1 MGDVGP
7 EKFVVT
13 AQSLYDFM
21 KINFMEFVLDFLGG
35 EHDEI
40 EVERADNAGLFG
52 GEDTSVDI
60 ADLDFGKVLQSLTF
74 GQGTLG
80 LMLSEALLNTLIKLI
95 DANWE
100 FDDMGNIRFDADLMQ
115 NVIEITVP
123 LDAAVRDA
131 DGNILSD
138 SKLNYAVRLSNIN
151 VHIGEAVDFIAST
164 GKTDFSAFDEYKDIS
179 SYVWITE
186 VNSSLGLYNDDEN
199 TIVDLTDLTMR
210 FISGLGIKLRNGEAL
225 LDVSLDFVLRT
236 YIDFSDLGNLG
247 FELLINRRGRTLI
260 GLTFIG
266 AENDGSLYINLEGLG
281 FNKFYITGVDIGS
294 MLTEVL
300 KSLEQDVSFGDEET
314 AANSDGSISGSISS
328 GDKGA
333 IDYGDI
339 SDAGISTNL
348 LLALFDENKFNV
360 AMTGALLLN
369 LLGTLEGI
377 RDISAMIPM
386 FANIQIGY
394 EKDKLSGIKFVY
406 DEGQHFS
413 IDYSFEKSY
422 TYLVPKRDLNDIA
435 NTAYDDARMH
445 MVKSTDKTDFV
456 NIDNLKNVNIGLT
469 LDLTL
474 TTVNA
479 DGSKSEPVEQFEA
492 LLESLL
498 GMKEGSVD
506 LQFQDMYAAITLSV
520 EIIADLTNINN
531 SKLKVEIIYNDE
543 TLIGIY
549 YLEGAVYLDLGELGL
564 MKAAINGVDLMGAL
578 TYFIGGELP
587 IDLDE
592 EKGLDIQGL
601 ITGLLNTGIEESE
614 KGTTEKTNTSIEEQ
628 AVEDAIEALK
638 ENYLTRYE
646 NGEFDDLTATEQEEI
661 KAEIESALMTINT
674 DNGNVLTESEFD
686 SVYKEIVRSIGFRV
700 QGSIIQ
706 EVTDSQNTAII
717 SLLLYDDRIE
727 ITPAADALSALLGM
741 DIPEFQGMLISM
753 NLDAGFTNLML
764 NVNMDGDNRMTVSMP
779 EEGGIRLGFNLTDAE
794 IVSKMGD
801 INTNGFGGI
810 NGLFVGANGI
820 SVDIEKLGDGLLDT
834 LDIDNLEINIEKRGD
849 YWTRRDLYSL
859 YPYVND
865 SGPTYYADDFAGYDG
880 DDAELFTAIIKI
892 IKIAKMVYDIIDAI
906 KTLAETIGSIVGSGG
921 IAALWSVGNIIKL
934 VMKVY
939 DIIKGVNDLIDEV
952 SDIDDQHYPELSRN
966 NYSRGRVLVN
976 RMTNN
981 VLELELGVPSVKNGA
996 IVAYIEDS
1004 TILVSSTLDIS
1015 ISLLGINF
1023 DVDNLIDN
1031 ALTGMSGDYEMSG
1044 VPLDM
1049 FLYPLNI
1056 NSIMELING
1065 ENDFE
1070 DTSGYYGRL
1079 YGRLTD
1085 QTGAPVKNA
1094 TVTYTTDSEEYTVQS
1109 DKDGYYYFVE
1119 LPMTKHINPKESS
1132 YTLQQIQVKI
1142 LFNRYN
1148 NDPSVIIP
1156 KFMPVLIMFPQSEW
1170 GEYMEKH
1177 WSLAVPY
1184 VGEIEDGDTGI
1195 YEGVEYIYHNGYYYV
1210 NSDRGTLSYYADGY
1224 SSPASETNL
1233 YIEPAQTKKAQRF
1246 DKTMYRT
1253 SGESYA
1259 TLNVKGYTSLGTTKG
1274 GVAAS
1279 SNAADYIN
1287 NLTIDDKVGG
1297 VTVKYNGGLESGTTN
1312 MIKSDTANYGSFNM
1326 TFNEYADLREI
1337 NPADIQHK
1345 FELTLGGYEW
1355 SGAAVA
1361 RTVTYDGDI
1370 PSSYGNAVY
1379 LPTQALLDEWIKGIC
1394 TDISGTINV
1403 EIYYLL
1409 NRKDSPTVTI
1419 IGSLCE
1425 YIVADDY
1432 LVGNPVI
1439 GEYYEYDETT
1449 YAYSLTAD
1457 EKFQANK
1464 TYYYKSIPKPD
1475 DFTIWIAVADGGGS
1489 NWQTLGVHDFYEV
1502 EPDNFS
1508 GYVDNENG
1516 TFSITSG
1523 ALTKG
1528 KDFKLK
1534 IRSTKYQNIDLRISG
1549 TQKYITYTDN
1559 KSRGNVTTFE
1569 YTDDSKNYL
1578 NAVFVMERR
1587 EAHWSDTY
1595 TDEDAPFLEG
1605 LRIRIGADVTE
1616 DNYIDGHPFVSSST
1630 EYTYGE
1636 LEYESGEE
1644 IIYND
1649 YTYIEAW
1656 INSAKFNEILM
1667 MVNNLLWGMD
1677 GTMEVNPGAAITAK
1691 DISIANRTQEGDFDS
1706 SQYKEI
1712 DLTNNGE
1719 QYYIDRFINLY
1730 RGQYN
1735 ENDFSVGD
1743 KIYQSEG
1750 AYKQAII
1757 SANQKTASG
1766 LIHYILM
1773 MLFIDIAG
1781 LGKYSMDFSFVGKIL
1796 GIADEYYI
1804 GVIDLIA
1811 FAIASPASLELIP
1824 WVGGLLSS
1832 VGTFIGDVLGTLSKI
1847 LTGLVPFYTGYNMF
1861 EVADLDQS
1869 PLNEA
1874 QYSYNM
1880 SDDTGKSI
1888 DVRNGSIYD
1897 LFLGGN
1903 SEKEYGGTYIVDDK
1917 EVVLK
1922 QQTVEHDRSV
1932 YAKITFNDS
1941 NVNGSLDN
1949 VRLVVN
1955 SASYDKDA
1963 ESGGAEIDSSN
1974 QGALSDTSKEWNYNY
1989 NAYTGQNGRFFTRSD
2004 VQVTGESYDRF
2015 SEAGTVNYGGITNYN
2030 GRTLYVRVKDTD
2042 TYILASEMEE
2052 NISQYETYY
2061 YVLNTSTSSNNVSKT
2076 YYFNDD
2082 TGAIY
2087 SVKATDIRTM
2097 MIIEKGKDVSFNGTY
2112 ASADGTTVTGYQG
2125 LTFTTNAEFMNDW
2138 IGSSNYSSY
2147 SVTDV
2152 YYEDS
2157 ITGEKTVYYRFFV
2170 YDAYGDKYSMANG
2183 NSIKDDVYQEIDIEL
2198 NGIDLRNVITSD
2210 FSDVK
2215 FYRFVKS
2222 DDEYY
2227 ADGDPDG
2234 TKLNAWTNPTKII
2247 LYDVYDITDF
2257 RAIGGTWA
2265 QRDTSGSGAGRR
2277 NYDATTTLE
2286 DILANRA
2293 NVMFGDGTSS
2303 GSNGV
2308 GITWNFEA
2316 LKSYKQVEGE
2326 KLYLQGYVGNAVFAE
2341 IEVEIETTDLN
2352 DADGAESDANRVSTE
2367 LLQKAQNLTFDPYR
2381 ETVEEFINKF
2391 YDVFFAEYSSTDV
2404 DTSSKPLREKTY
2416 IYNDLV
2422 WTLNYTLSDKRDADG
2437 NRIKVYD
2444 SLIDYDN
2451 ATITLKFRT
2460 YGTYEDGTA
2469 YASNT
2474 AWSTITLNLK
2484 EVKNY
2489 TIDTAESHIDGE
2501 GVVDGGIIAADRELI
2516 KQRLKEIYPSLKD
2529 DELTRRANEYAG
2541 MVDINPLN
2549 NSDPYST
2556 LEAVTSFDITLLTLK
2571 ADGSKEVVSGWEI
2584 IPGSFTAEQGRDR
2597 RSLADYDS
2605 LDTSEQNYTV
2615 SYLVTD
2621 STGNIQT
2628 VKVWVHIQASGIV
2641 GTSTGLENES
2651 NMVVVPYEE
2660 TGLSSSAS
2668 EIEQVISKL
2677 NLGMTTGI
2685 IYESTSAD
2693 DNNTG
2698 ETVSVGANAVMRYIP
2713 LVVPATDVSGMTEEE
2728 AANAYE
2734 VKGYIYIQGENG
2746 LSYAIPV
2753 KAYNDESK
2761 VSCTYK
2767 TSTGEIKV
2775 GEASFVIDLE
2785 VGKQGYARTEMNE
2798 ILTNILLESAKS
2810 NTSYTLNKAKSAAY
2824 DVLYAES
2831 DRYTRNLLT
2840 ESYNAN
2846 KEKYPLLGDA
2856 GIKANVWDEYYNT
2869 YADETLKTYSPAD
2882 ALRLDVILLT
2892 EQLKY
2897 TSITYTGAKSRG
2909 YDSISASGIISS
2921 RKLAEILEEKSAEN
2935 ASLSTAEKKA
2945 LAWDEWYEEYT
2956 RAVIGLA
2963 RDIDT
2968 RTIGKV
2974 ASVIFSATSASDI
2987 SSMPEQASIY
2997 FEGLINEDGTAL
3009 YENKKVNWLNEEELI
3024 EELRSHVGINGYITY
3039 AEVVLPDT
3047 VFGNQVARGIAVQ
3060 LSIINAEGLNFNTVG
3075 NILGPNTGYY
3085 DNNGNVVYLGV
3096 DPYDE
3101 STIDDTL
3108 GYYFSQI
3115 PKNEGDIPNATIS
3128 LIVSTEQGGTSII
3141 DFSNFAWEFATY
3153 FDADGNEKI
3162 VWRYKNDTNNNGDRT
3177 DDGIGFDGTSNT
3189 EIEVLVQSYGYSD
3202 SAAGTTWQTWVTL
3215 NLASVRNSL
3224 NGADTNKPY
3233 NFVSDATITGIGTKA
3248 TIDGKSVAIDK
3259 AIGKEYAYTMK
3270 IDPTNISLEDG
3281 GEFSVIY
3288 ESGRMY
3294 CETCGKLVSSAQV
3307 NNGQC
3312 TVCKGTVSYPTL
3324 HGTIDLTVAE
3334 MQNFYN
3340 RSYVDTTITFGDKYN
3355 NRQTLTIR
3363 IYNATVRR
3371 FTEILDV
3378 EYYRGSVDEANIV
3391 DFDSGKE
3398 IASAYDDLNAILP
3411 DIAVVT
3417 AIVED
3422 STLEKVTLEVRWSN
3436 IDAYDN
3442 RGLTVGKDEKPKA
3455 YALIGNSTFGYTQD
3469 TVTLNIAAETIKS
3482 VDIKNGG
3489 KEGNLPDAINVDPY
3503 DENAD
3508 IEYIKNKYVKVWM
3521 VSEAAYST
3529 GTVVKERYVTISIDD
3544 SNIDYEAYRKSGYEE
3559 VTHTIYFNVGNTVRY
3574 GADNSYSFEVRAPYP
3589 VKATLLSRK
3598 IVAVI
3603 FRDRTVDS
3611 FGNEII
3617 GDITELTGDIYKA
3630 VYLDSFDAPD
3640 SPYATFVQY
3649 GSGNEAIR
3657 ITGITVDENS
3667 ASAIEYTPGGGEF
3680 FINAYVGEGDLRQEF
3695 TITVRINKAMLLDIV
3710 NTENNKI
3717 SAEGF
3722 YDGNEMLVYEYDS
3735 DNNMYRLNN
3744 LVIEP
3749 FIGFVG
3755 KGEYVANDKVIY
3767 NGKTDYTNYGLPQ
3780 EIQVLLQKNE
3790 GTEVATLKVEWDYS
3804 AVLSVMSINGG
3815 EYDEEL
3821 TNTIVLAKVYKDV
3834 DEKGNPVNVQ
3844 MARVSVSVTPRTI
3857 QHYEVSYDV
3866 NGTAGTY
3873 AAIDDLVY
3881 TTYNGASTSTYE
3893 LLLNP
3898 YNLKNAMFDSTN
3910 RINTSSTTYSE
3921 QLTDADG
3928 NYNASFSYFRYV
3940 KAICEGGYEIV
3951 YKLTANNYKIFD
3963 KATGYATV
3971 TNNLYTGRDINV
3983 TLTVGEDY
3991 SDSGNELLGAKDS
4004 YGLVV
4009 APKTYGKDYV
4019 AADASEDVFLDSIDV
4034 RILDMT
4040 YEAGNGL
4047 NKDMYFIDVY
4057 GIIETFDKTLV
4068 YDKTVR
4074 SRTII
4079 GRDNA
4084 NYSWGDGYTGTI
4096 TNIVSHTFD
4105 TLTYDGTDATV
4116 NRYSITSVKGNGS
4129 GGVTVTLK
4137 NASGSGA
4144 GKQINYGGGVG
4155 RLIVTFGSAAEQAAG
4170 GVQTFD
4176 IPVVYVERTVED
4188 ILFTTAS
4195 VNGTTAPF
4203 YNSATKMFEFD
4214 PYGKYNNSPNGFA
4227 QNDVDGYEQGYI
4239 KDGQYAATLKFKATD
4254 IDSALNMTL
4263 RTANYDLGN
4272 QTTAQY
4278 VGVTFNDSNVT
4289 IKAGGGTF
4297 DVYAIIANSG
4307 TDNGLSRQRFTYKVK
4322 MMSRIAGVNDSVP
4335 HGTTDDGRVIY
4346 YHGTQIGGK
4355 YYQVVNGFTANL
4367 FKDEMLHEITVNV
4380 DSGAVTVQCLNEEKL
4395 LQALKVY
4402 EFIGQTN
4409 AGRII
4414 SDTIFKTTSQ
4424 KFYVYGTGTKN
4435 PLEFTYTNL
4444 ASNQVGEFEIN
4455 GNPVKVSYTLTS
4467 DEISGIVDEEEY
4479 NNGIQMIFNMDASYS
4494 INYTGDDVRFYL
4506 TLPGYAAGRNEQQQL
4521 IVKVSTKEQYI
4532 PFSIPTMK
4540 YGFNG
4545 KAESAHSY
4553 IITIP
4558 ANPSL
4563 GGATVDA
4570 YGYAWLT
4577 YFESVIAAKGGSAV
4591 FSVSGDKIYLRDE
4604 TWGSNTT
4611 FGSSSGYNVIYMIS
4625 YNKVTGKLT
4634 IECPYY
4640 FIEDSGIQMP
4650 DYITV
4655 YAGSKA
4661 LKDEYNAAIEYFESG
4676 IANGY
4681 DFTAYSTFS
4690 TWFTAWMADADKG
4703 GSLDKY
4709 SSYVRKGETKYLT
4722 SLWSGGNS
4730 NKIVVNYNDTERAST
4745 FRMTIDDQSVRLTF
4759 EVVPWLVGG
4768 SEAEVILFRSTT
4780 GYGPEDIIMLPL
4792 ETVTEYDGTKNAD
4805 VIVRNFYSGLSYDS
4819 YIVYDSESG
4828 WQPIFDEY
4836 YGYRVY
4842 YTVGENKYY
4851 VNVTDIYGGGTSR
4864 NNYNKWYFGNVQFGV
4879 GREQYATMTLGGK
4892 GGQTIQWAF
4901 ENLTLRTE
4909 VNNNVPSMVAISKTT
4924 PYALPKNLVVRYGSG
4939 DNDRTPANIFIPIT
4953 YSAPVPASTSSTV
4966 RTEGNKVYY
4975 EDGNG
4980 YIQMGSDSQ
4989 LAPIGTPVLTTS
5001 IMREGDDKEGYRL
5014 TTTTDV
5020 SSTSAAQSRVY
5031 RLDNQKDSENGTTY
5045 TAYAVNDDQ
5054 IAKITWSVS
5063 GRCAYPA
5070 TLDEI
5075 GGEIIVATYGSK
5087 APFYFEQSKYV
5098 TYGDWKEYIV
5108 TYYNQKEDKTV
5119 QNFVGGDGSNSFKL
5133 YRPDNMLSNE
5143 EQTYS
5148 YSNAGTGS
5156 LPSGYSYNK
5165 TADSFW
5171 NLTNVDGVFKNWY
5184 TNSDGREIG
5193 SKVTLNIAKGT
5204 RFDIKYLPILSV
5216 FYDWKVEGDRLQPF
5230 PYDSWL
5236 DLPNSI
5242 FGSIWDAIFGTNK
5255 TVSGREGTTIMLPWQ
5270 NAEVCDIDGKT
5281 VEGGFSMID
5290 TSSTSNKYVLKL
5302 SFSLGDNSFEL
5313 TVHVNVV
5320 VA

>member
-1 MGDVGP
+1 M
-7 EKFVVT
+7 
-13 AQSLYDFM
+13 
-21 KINFMEFVLDFLGG
+21 
-35 EHDEI
+35 
-40 EVERADNAGLFG
+40 
-52 GEDTSVDI
+52 
-60 ADLDFGKVLQSLTF
+60 
-74 GQGTLG
+74 
-80 LMLSEALLNTLIKLI
+80 
-95 DANWE
+95 
-100 FDDMGNIRFDADLMQ
+100 
-115 NVIEITVP
+115 
-123 LDAAVRDA
+123 
-131 DGNILSD
+131 
-138 SKLNYAVRLSNIN
+138 
-151 VHIGEAVDFIAST
+151 
-164 GKTDFSAFDEYKDIS
+164 
-179 SYVWITE
+179 
-186 VNSSLGLYNDDEN
+186 
-199 TIVDLTDLTMR
+199 
-210 FISGLGIKLRNGEAL
+210 
-225 LDVSLDFVLRT
+225 
-236 YIDFSDLGNLG
+236 
-247 FELLINRRGRTLI
+247 
-260 GLTFIG
+260 
-266 AENDGSLYINLEGLG
+266 
-281 FNKFYITGVDIGS
+281 
-294 MLTEVL
+294 
-300 KSLEQDVSFGDEET
+300 
-314 AANSDGSISGSISS
+314 
-328 GDKGA
+328 
-333 IDYGDI
+333 
-339 SDAGISTNL
+339 
-348 LLALFDENKFNV
+348 
-360 AMTGALLLN
+360 
-369 LLGTLEGI
+369 
-377 RDISAMIPM
+377 
-386 FANIQIGY
+386 
-394 EKDKLSGIKFVY
+394 
-406 DEGQHFS
+406 
-413 IDYSFEKSY
+413 
-422 TYLVPKRDLNDIA
+422 
-435 NTAYDDARMH
+435 
-445 MVKSTDKTDFV
+445 
-456 NIDNLKNVNIGLT
+456 
-469 LDLTL
+469 
-474 TTVNA
+474 
-479 DGSKSEPVEQFEA
+479 
-492 LLESLL
+492 
-498 GMKEGSVD
+498 
-506 LQFQDMYAAITLSV
+506 
-520 EIIADLTNINN
+520 
-531 SKLKVEIIYNDE
+531 
-543 TLIGIY
+543 
-549 YLEGAVYLDLGELGL
+549 YLDLGELGL
-564 MKAAINGVDLMGAL
+564 MRAAINGVDLMGAL

-628 AVEDAIEALK
+628 AVEDAIEVLK

-727 ITPAADALSALLGM
+727 ITPTADSLSALLGM
-741 DIPEFQGMLISM
+741 EIPEFQGMLISM

-764 NVNMDGDNRMTVSMP
+764 NVNMDGDNRMTVSLP

-801 INTNGFGGI
+801 INTSGFGGI
-810 NGLFVGANGI
+810 NGLFVGASGI

-880 DDAELFTAIIKI
+880 DDAELFTVIIKV
-892 IKIAKMVYDIIDAI
+892 IKIAKLVYDIISAI
-906 KTLAETIGSIVGSGG
+906 KEIPTIAVPG
-921 IAALWSVGNIIKL
+921 IGVWGVIKL
-934 VMKVY
+934 IWKVY
-939 DIIKGVNDLIDEV
+939 TLINNAIKLLGELTEL
-952 SDIDDQHYPELSRN
+952 DDQHYPELSRN

-996 IVAYIEDS
+996 IIAYIEDS
-1004 TILVSSTLDIS
+1004 TILINTTLDIS
-1015 ISLLGINF
+1015 ISVLFLK
-1023 DVDNLIDN
+1023 ID
-1031 ALTGMSGDYEMSG
+1031 LDDIIGKMSGDYETSG

-1065 ENDFE
+1065 ENNYE
-1070 DTSGYYGRL
+1070 DTTGYYGRL

-1119 LPMTKHINPKESS
+1119 LPMTKHINPAEHPYFLKKVQRDLL
-1132 YTLQQIQVKI
+1132 YAKAG
-1142 LFNRYN
+1142 
-1148 NDPSVIIP
+1148 NDPAKIIELYIPMFKYIDEDITYDSPTSSSGPNIVTRRFTGWVEREKYEDWVQRGRPADSSPSYWLFFENANDVI
-1156 KFMPVLIMFPQSEW
+1156 
-1170 GEYMEKH
+1170 EYYTWERLTEENRDLK
-1177 WSLAVPY
+1177 
-1184 VGEIEDGDTGI
+1184 IEEGDVVT

-1210 NSDRGTLSYYADGY
+1210 NGDRGTLSYYADGY

-1253 SGESYA
+1253 SGEAYA
-1259 TLNVKGYTSLGTTKG
+1259 TIGVKGYASMSTTTG
-1274 GVAAS
+1274 GIVASTAT
-1279 SNAADYIN
+1279 AAEYIN
-1287 NLTIDDKVGG
+1287 NLTNDDKVGG
-1297 VTVKYNGGLESGTTN
+1297 VTVKYNGGIESGTSN
-1312 MIKSDTANYGSFNM
+1312 MIKTDTANYGSFNM

-1337 NPADIQHK
+1337 NPNDIQHQFDVK
-1345 FELTLGGYEW
+1345 LGGYIW
-1355 SGAAVA
+1355 SGATIA
-1361 RTVTYDGDI
+1361 RTVTYDGDV
-1370 PSSYGNAVY
+1370 PLSYGNAVY
-1379 LPTQALLDEWIKGIC
+1379 LSTPELLDEWIEGVC
-1394 TDISGTINV
+1394 AGGSGMYNV

-1409 NRKDSPTVTI
+1409 SRTVSPYVTI

-1425 YIVADDY
+1425 YIAADDY

-1516 TFSITSG
+1516 TFNIT
-1523 ALTKG
+1523 AEELKKG
-1528 KDFKLK
+1528 CDFKLK

-1559 KSRGNVTTFE
+1559 KNRGNVTTFE

-1630 EYTYGE
+1630 EYTYE
-1636 LEYESGEE
+1636 DLEYESGEE

-1691 DISIANRTQEGDFDS
+1691 DISIANRTQEGDFDET
-1706 SQYKEI
+1706 QYKEL
-1712 DLTNNGE
+1712 DLDKNGVD
-1719 QYYIDRFINLY
+1719 YYIDRFINIY
-1730 RGQYN
+1730 RGRYN

-1766 LIHYILM
+1766 LIHYIIM
-1773 MLFIDIAG
+1773 MVLIDV
-1781 LGKYSMDFSFVGKIL
+1781 LGWGKESWDFSFVGKIL

-1824 WVGGLLSS
+1824 LLGGLLSS
-1832 VGTFIGDVLGTLSKI
+1832 AGTFIGDVLGTLSKI

-1874 QYSYNM
+1874 QYSYDM
-1880 SDDTGKSI
+1880 SDDEGNSIGTG
-1888 DVRNGSIYD
+1888 NGSIYE

-1903 SEKEYGGTYIVDDK
+1903 SEKEYGGTYTVDDK

-1963 ESGGAEIDSSN
+1963 ETGGAEIDSSN
-1974 QGALSDTSKEWNYNY
+1974 MGSISGRGYIPFLEAGKVTFGKTMYNGKTLYLKPIYGSSYVKASSINRESELQNYEDTYYIMYYDKNPEWDYNY
-1989 NAYTGQNGRFFTRSD
+1989 NAYSGQNGRFFTRSD

-2015 SEAGTVNYGGITNYN
+2015 SEAGTVTYGKTNYN
-2030 GRTLYVRVKDTD
+2030 GRTLYVRVKGGDS
-2042 TYILASEMEE
+2042 YVRASEMNEDV
-2052 NISQYETYY
+2052 SQYETYY
-2061 YVLNTSTSSNNVSKT
+2061 YVRNTSTSSNNISKT
-2076 YYFNDD
+2076 YYFYDD
-2082 TGAIY
+2082 TNAIY

-2112 ASADGTTVTGYQG
+2112 TNADGITTLGYHG

-2198 NGIDLRNVITSD
+2198 NGIDLRNVITTD

-2215 FYRFVKS
+2215 FYRFVS
-2222 DDEYY
+2222 ENDEYY
-2227 ADGDPDG
+2227 SDGEPDG
-2234 TKLNAWTNPTKII
+2234 SGLNAWTNPTKII
-2247 LYDVYDITDF
+2247 LYDVYDLTDF
-2257 RAIGGTWA
+2257 RAIGGTWV
-2265 QRDTSGSGAGRR
+2265 QKESSSGGTKGRR
-2277 NYDATTTLE
+2277 NYDPETTLE

-2293 NVMFGDGTSS
+2293 NVMFSDGTSS

-2489 TIDTAESHIDGE
+2489 TIDTAESYIDGE
-2501 GVVDGGIIAADRELI
+2501 GVVDGGILAADRELI

-2584 IPGSFTAEQGRDR
+2584 IPGSFAAESGRDG

-2753 KAYNDESK
+2753 KQYNDESK

-2767 TSTGEIKV
+2767 TATGEVKV

-2798 ILTNILLESAKS
+2798 ILTNILLDSAKS

-2856 GIKANVWDEYYNT
+2856 GIKANVWDEYYNA

-2935 ASLSTAEKKA
+2935 ASRSTAEKKA

-3391 DFDSGKE
+3391 DFESGKE
-3398 IASAYDDLNAILP
+3398 IASAYDDLNAVLP

-3489 KEGNLPDAINVDPY
+3489 KEGNLPDAINIDPY

-3680 FINAYVGEGDLRQEF
+3680 IINAYVGEGDLRQEF

-3971 TNNLYTGRDINV
+3971 ANNLYTGRDINV

-4009 APKTYGKDYV
+4009 APKTLGKDYV
-4019 AADASEDVFLDSIDV
+4019 AADASEDVFRDSIDV

-4203 YNSATKMFEFD
+4203 YNSATRMFEFD

-4239 KDGQYAATLKFKATD
+4239 KDGQYAVTLKFKATD

-4278 VGVTFNDSNVT
+4278 VGVTFNDSNLT
-4289 IKAGGGTF
+4289 IKSGGGTF

-4322 MMSRIAGVNDSVP
+4322 MMSRTVGVNDSVP

-4414 SDTIFKTTSQ
+4414 SDTLFKATAQ

-4435 PLEFTYTNL
+4435 PLEFTYTNF

-4604 TWGSNTT
+4604 TWGSNTAS
-4611 FGSSSGYNVIYMIS
+4611 GSVSGYNVIYMIS

-4661 LKDEYNAAIEYFESG
+4661 LKDEYDAATEYYAG
-4676 IANGY
+4676 KTVKGY

-4690 TWFTAWMADADKG
+4690 TWFTAWIADADKG

-4780 GYGPEDIIMLPL
+4780 GYGPDDIIMLPL
-4792 ETVTEYDGTKNAD
+4792 ETVTEHDGTKNAD

-4819 YIVYDSESG
+4819 DIVYNTEG
-4828 WQPIFDEY
+4828 GLQPIFDEY

-4851 VNVTDIYGGGTSR
+4851 VNITDIYGGGTSR

-4939 DNDRTPANIFIPIT
+4939 DNDCTPANVYIPIT
-4953 YSAPVPASTSSTV
+4953 YSTPVSASTSSTV
-4966 RTEGNKVYY
+4966 STEGNKVYY

-4980 YIQMGSDSQ
+4980 YIKTGSESQ
-4989 LAPIGTPVLTTS
+4989 RAPLGTPVLTTS
-5001 IMREGDDKEGYRL
+5001 INMEGNDQEGYRL

-5031 RLDNQKDSENGTTY
+5031 RLDNEKGSEGTTY

-5054 IAKITWSVS
+5054 IVKITWSVS

-5075 GGEIIVATYGSK
+5075 GGEIIVSTYGSK

-5119 QNFVGGDGSNSFKL
+5119 QNIVGSDGINSFKL
-5133 YRPDNMLSNE
+5133 YRPDNSLSDEN
-5143 EQTYS
+5143 QTYAYPNS
-5148 YSNAGTGS
+5148 GVSS
-5156 LPSGYSYNK
+5156 IPSEYTYNK
-5165 TADSFW
+5165 TTNLSW
-5171 NLTNVDGVFKNWY
+5171 NLTKVDDVFKNWY
-5184 TNSDGREIG
+5184 TQGEIEAG
-5193 SKVTLNIAKGT
+5193 SKITLNIEKGT
-5204 RFDIKYLPILSV
+5204 KFDLKYLPILSV
-5216 FYDWKVEGDRLQPF
+5216 SYNWSIEGERYEPF
-5230 PYDSWL
+5230 GKAEGL
-5236 DLPNSI
+5236 NILAH
-5242 FGSIWDAIFGTNK
+5242 IWDAIFGTDK
-5255 TVSGREGTTIMLPWQ
+5255 TVSGTESTTIILPWQ
-5270 NAEVCDIDGKT
+5270 NAEVYDIDGEM

-5302 SFSLGDNSFEL
+5302 SFSLGDNRFEI

-5320 VA
+5320 IG